1 MAGRKI
7 RDEKDARS
15 CIAAAKA
22 AELSPTELARMQGI
36 DGRSLFAWGR
46 KLARKDKV
54 RGGKLKKSRRNPGR
68 LVELI
73 PSEMPERAPAPY
85 LVRCGPFS
93 VEIDD
98 HFNEATLA
106 RLLRVM
112 VAC

>member
-15 CIAAAKA
+15 CMAAAKA
-22 AELSPTELARMQGI
+22 AGLSQTQWARKQGI

-46 KLARKDKV
+46 KLAHKDNV
-54 RGGKLKKSRRNPGR
+54 RGCKPKRSRRDPGR

-73 PSEMPERAPAPY
+73 PSEMPQRARAPY
-85 LVRCGPFS
+85 LVRCGQFS
-93 VEIDD
+93 IEIDD